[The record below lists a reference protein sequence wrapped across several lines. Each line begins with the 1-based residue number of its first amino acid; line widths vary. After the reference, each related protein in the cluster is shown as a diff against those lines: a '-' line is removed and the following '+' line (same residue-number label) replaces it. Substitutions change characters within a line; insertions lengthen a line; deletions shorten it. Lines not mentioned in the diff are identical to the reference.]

1 MSRRC
6 SQFERHKNC
15 QECLVLLLE
24 AIAMACRTDRTLF
37 SRKPNPRNIL
47 LTRLLLKLC
56 VAITKAKKIQRHVN
70 KELKKPDTF
79 ASNRS
84 LGVVLT
90 TFLSLAIGFANV
102 LNQVPHNLQGR
113 SVYRESGTAE
123 ILPWDS

>member
-6 SQFERHKNC
+6 SQFERHNNC
-15 QECLVLLLE
+15 QECLVLPLE
-24 AIAMACRTDRTLF
+24 AIAMACRTDRTPF
-37 SRKPNPRNIL
+37 SPKPNLRNIL

-56 VAITKAKKIQRHVN
+56 VATTKAKEIQRHVN

-79 ASNRS
+79 ASNRG

-90 TFLSLAIGFANV
+90 TSLYLATRFANV

-113 SVYRESGTAE
+113 SIYRESGTAE